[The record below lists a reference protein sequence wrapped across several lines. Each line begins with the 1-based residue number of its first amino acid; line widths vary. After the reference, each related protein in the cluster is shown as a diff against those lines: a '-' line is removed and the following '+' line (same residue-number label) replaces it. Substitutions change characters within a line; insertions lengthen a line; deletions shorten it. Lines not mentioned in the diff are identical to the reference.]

1 MRKHIIIL
9 SIFIL
14 STTTLLAQ
22 RTGIRLARLE
32 EAPDV
37 GAMII
42 ANGDTFATWSAA
54 LRYVDGFI
62 LANGDTVATRDYA
75 RQFGGLSESEVSAI
89 VSDTAD
95 VLRTY
100 ADQSEQDAKDYADAN
115 DADTQL
121 TQEQVEDFAGG
132 IFTGNTESLITSTY
146 DDPTG
151 KVNLVVE
158 SNLSN
163 YTNDAG
169 FLTAE
174 GDPVWIADSINYA
187 TKTYTDQ
194 AEQDAKDY
202 ADANDDSGT
211 DDQTLQEVLNQG
223 NTTSSNIVFTG
234 NNNINNTS
242 GQIIGTI
249 SSNGDIFR
257 GWSSLGS
264 ANRLDIGYLS
274 SFNTIFRSAGNIGIA
289 TLSPSEK
296 LHLGGSMFINKEN
309 AGLIV
314 DSGSNKRVGLM
325 KYSGLEASFVHGN
338 TIPLRFGRVDQ
349 ANVTEGNYT
358 EEMRIATNG
367 NVGIGT
373 TGPQYKLDVNGT
385 VGFPALSDG
394 SSHANIVT
402 QDDVT
407 GELGYRD
414 ISSIDLWEFNPRRV
428 DDYQIDSIY
437 SPQFFGV
444 RARNPQAGVTTPG
457 NGDFFYVANFGSVT
471 HGLQLAIPYGVS
483 TELYYR
489 GGTDNPLSEN
499 GSQVWKNWRKLLTED
514 DVSTS
519 DVTNWNTA
527 YGWGDHSVA
536 GYLTSE
542 VDGSTTNELQT
553 IDEVLTQGNSLLANR
568 SINVNGNQMQI
579 GGTYA
584 AMLARTFDVTLSSF
598 DLSLNTADIITDTGE
613 ILLRHRLSSDVGA
626 DQDYMTLDATSLELA
641 HRNGTII
648 KGDFKTGNFVWN
660 TDQDTTGTVGQVITM
675 SSSGEL
681 ELKNSFNQVSTSN
694 SGANF
699 SDDLDGYS
707 ELHVA
712 VHSNSSTLAI
722 TLPSANA
729 TNAGKTLKIFNFFS
743 GSGAALYQLSAGNF
757 WGSGVVSASYTASTD
772 GRIDELT
779 CILDPENGGYVW
791 AVEQN

>member
-1 MRKHIIIL
+1 MELRLNGTEINGGNFIRSRIGAAADFLWAIGDDGSLFGQGRNGL
-9 SIFIL
+9 SAYIYGNYPF
-14 STTTLLAQ
+14 
-22 RTGIRLARLE
+22 
-32 EAPDV
+32 
-37 GAMII
+37 
-42 ANGDTFATWSAA
+42 
-54 LRYVDGFI
+54 
-62 LANGDTVATRDYA
+62 TVAT
-75 RQFGGLSESEVSAI
+75 
-89 VSDTAD
+89 
-95 VLRTY
+95 
-100 ADQSEQDAKDYADAN
+100 
-115 DADTQL
+115 
-121 TQEQVEDFAGG
+121 
-132 IFTGNTESLITSTY
+132 
-146 DDPTG
+146 
-151 KVNLVVE
+151 
-158 SNLSN
+158 
-163 YTNDAG
+163 
-169 FLTAE
+169 
-174 GDPVWIADSINYA
+174 
-187 TKTYTDQ
+187 
-194 AEQDAKDY
+194 
-202 ADANDDSGT
+202 
-211 DDQTLQEVLNQG
+211 
-223 NTTSSNIVFTG
+223 
-234 NNNINNTS
+234 
-242 GQIIGTI
+242 
-249 SSNGDIFR
+249 
-257 GWSSLGS
+257 
-264 ANRLDIGYLS
+264 
-274 SFNTIFRSAGNIGIA
+274 
-289 TLSPSEK
+289 
-296 LHLGGSMFINKEN
+296 N
-309 AGLIV
+309 AVRRLIV
-314 DSGSNKRVGLM
+314 TGSG
-325 KYSGLEASFVHGN
+325 
-338 TIPLRFGRVDQ
+338 D
-349 ANVTEGNYT
+349 
-358 EEMRIATNG
+358 
-367 NVGIGT
+367 VGINT
-373 TGPQYKLDVNGT
+373 LNPSFRLEVNGT
-385 VGFPALSDG
+385 VGFSSISDG

-542 VDGSTTNELQT
+542 VDGSTTNEIQT